1 MSDTT
6 THPEGRFEPHV
17 PEFKDEKAVLKFTQN
32 LRLQII
38 QTKTHNGAN
47 IDALTDDDIS
57 IVLQAAN
64 DIDRQN
70 LTAMKLKA
78 DDANADAD
86 RKVAMMAAML
96 NQKVVT
102 NPFELKEAQ
111 ADRAPPA
118 IDVAQLEIFEVSDD
132 SMEIGI
138 IEENSVDFFKR
149 FE

>member
-1 MSDTT
+1 MSDNS
-6 THPEGRFEPHV
+6 THSEGRFEPHV

-38 QTKTHNGAN
+38 QTKTQNGVG
-47 IDALTDDDIS
+47 IDRLSDDDIT

-70 LTAMKLKA
+70 LTAMKLKS
-78 DDANADAD
+78 DDVNADAD

-96 NQKVVT
+96 NQRIHS
-102 NPFELKEAQ
+102 NPYEVIGTSDNGTLPQ
-111 ADRAPPA
+111 VDTSLLDA
-118 IDVAQLEIFEVSDD
+118 IEVSGD

-138 IEENSVDFFKR
+138 IEDNSVSFFKR